1 MSGFGAERS
10 APRCRVT
17 EIAATGYFFDAGA
30 AAFAEIWG
38 CSATRPGVLWKR
50 RRLLPEFNTPAAP
63 ISANS
68 GESGWGCGQK
78 AGPMSSIELFARIPY
93 WRLSCRLAM
102 RKKTR
107 WRLMPKAS
115 MARRLD
121 LRAML
126 LSCAGR
132 GVGAE
137 CQGGFFGRRLG
148 YLSSSPA
155 ICSTARRPNV
165 MLRPMQLPTM

>member
-30 AAFAEIWG
+30 AAFAEIWS
-38 CSATRPGVLWKR
+38 CSATRPGGLWER
-50 RRLLPEFNTPAAP
+50 RRLLPEFNTPPRRFLP
-63 ISANS
+63 IRANR
-68 GESGWGCGQK
+68 GAGMRAK
-78 AGPMSSIELFARIPY
+78 AGPTPSIELFARIPH
-93 WRLSCRLAM
+93 WRLSRRLAT

-107 WRLMPKAS
+107 WRLMPKTS

-126 LSCAGR
+126 LFCAGR